1 MVDVILDRETSR
13 VGTKGDAI
21 DSLNRH
27 SMTRLR
33 ELLRFPLPG
42 NFTVA
47 DSIRTRF
54 PLVDDD
60 LPILDL
66 YLSFEIFDLRDFESY
81 RR

>member
-1 MVDVILDRETSR
+1 MFPTHLRGKNAGFAMVVDVILDRER
-13 VGTKGDAI
+13 RGLAKGEGGAI

-47 DSIRTRF
+47 DSR
-54 PLVDDD
+54 PNEA
-60 LPILDL
+60 
-66 YLSFEIFDLRDFESY
+66 SS